1 MALQTR
7 PKLLRVGV
15 IQDGRI
21 VEEHHLLHDSVT
33 IGEDARN
40 TIVLPPTQER
50 PPRFKVLE
58 NRGQQ
63 FHLIIDEHMQGR
75 VNLGSSDVD
84 FDALRAQGL
93 ATRRAD
99 DTFDLPLQESAR
111 GKVDLP
117 DATLFFH
124 FIPAPAEGSKP
135 ALPPEL
141 KASPWR
147 TVDRVFFG
155 ILATM
160 LVLYVLSVAL
170 IVAQPAPVEAEVELD
185 QLEDRF
191 VRAIIPPQPAKK
203 EEPKDTGPTAE
214 EKKPDEQKAPAKKAA
229 SPDSPAAPANSAER
243 RQQIAEKVGN
253 AGILKLLGG
262 TGAGGGDAIA
272 KLIGDSSSAGSVEEA
287 LKGATAGGAL
297 AVGSGGGNGIANPQ
311 GDTGGKVA
319 GIGATQTSGAGAV
332 NTGQKQAV
340 KVPQVADSV
349 PEVDSSEVSPK
360 ELARFI
366 QRMKASIQ
374 RCYEKELKRDP
385 TLKGRVMVRFNLK
398 PDGRAGNVEVE
409 ESTLRSE
416 GVSSCI
422 ITTIRAWKF
431 PFQPSDDV
439 PVSYP
444 FIFSPGE

>member
-40 TIVLPPTQER
+40 TIVMPPSEAR

-84 FDALRAQGL
+84 FDALRSQGL

-99 DTFDLPLQESAR
+99 DTYDLPLQESAR

-124 FIPAPAEGSKP
+124 FIPAPAAGSKP
-135 ALPPEL
+135 TLPPEL

-155 ILATM
+155 ILLSM

-170 IVAQPAPVEAEVELD
+170 IVSQPAPVEREVELD

-203 EEPKDTGPTAE
+203 EEPKGTVTPE
-214 EKKPDEQKAPAKKAA
+214 EKKPDKAETAPKKTASSDPA
-229 SPDSPAAPANSAER
+229 PAPANSAER
-243 RQQIAEKVGN
+243 RQQLTEKVGN
-253 AGILKLLGG
+253 TGILKLLGG
-262 TGAGGGDAIA
+262 KGPGGGDAIA
-272 KLIGDSSSAGSVEEA
+272 DVLGSAGSGTNVAEA
-287 LKGATAGGAL
+287 LAGATSSGAL
-297 AVGSGGGNGIANPQ
+297 TAGSGGGNSINPQ
-311 GDTGGKVA
+311 GDGGGKVA
-319 GIGATQTSGAGAV
+319 AIGATQTSGAGTV
-332 NTGQKQAV
+332 NTGSKQVV
-340 KVPQVADSV
+340 KVPQVADAV

-360 ELARFI
+360 DLARFI

-398 PDGRAGNVEVE
+398 PDGRAGNVEVD

-422 ITTIRAWKF
+422 ITTIRGWKF

>member
-33 IGEDARN
+33 IGDDARN
-40 TIVLPPTQER
+40 TIVLPPSEAR

-111 GKVDLP
+111 GKVELP

-124 FIPAPAEGSKP
+124 FVPAPAEGARAS
-135 ALPPEL
+135 LPPEL
-141 KASPWR
+141 KASPWS
-147 TVDRVFFG
+147 TVDRLFFG
-155 ILATM
+155 ILLSM

-191 VRAIIPPQPAKK
+191 VRAIIPQQPPKK
-203 EEPKDTGPTAE
+203 EEPPKENGSNEP
-214 EKKPDEQKAPAKKAA
+214 KKADEPKAPSTKPTTA
-229 SPDSPAAPANSAER
+229 DSTPAPVNSAER
-243 RQQIAEKVGN
+243 RQQMEARVAGT
-253 AGILKLLGG
+253 GILKLLGG
-262 TGAGGGDAIA
+262 KGPGGGDAIA
-272 KLIGDSSSAGSVEEA
+272 DVLGSAGSGTNVAEA
-287 LKGATAGGAL
+287 LAGAQSGGAL
-297 AVGSGGGNGIANPQ
+297 AVGAGGGNGIANPQ

-319 GIGATQTSGAGAV
+319 AIGATQTSGVGTV
-332 NTGQKQAV
+332 DTGRKQAV
-340 KVPQVADSV
+340 KVPQVADAV

-360 ELARFI
+360 DLARFI

-398 PDGRAGNVEVE
+398 PDGRAGNVEVD

-422 ITTIRAWKF
+422 ITTIRGWKF

>member
-33 IGEDARN
+33 IGDDARN
-40 TIVLPPTQER
+40 TIVMPPSEAR

-84 FDALRAQGL
+84 FDALRSQGL

-135 ALPPEL
+135 TLPPEL

-155 ILATM
+155 ILLSM

-191 VRAIIPPQPAKK
+191 VRAIIPPQPPKK
-203 EEPKDTGPTAE
+203 EEPKETASTG
-214 EKKPDEQKAPAKKAA
+214 EKKPDEPKTAPKKPA
-229 SPDSPAAPANSAER
+229 STEATPAPANSAER
-243 RQQIAEKVGN
+243 RQQVEARV
-253 AGILKLLGG
+253 AGTGLLKLLGG
-262 TGAGGGDAIA
+262 KGPGGGDAIA
-272 KLIGDSSSAGSVEEA
+272 DVLGSSGSGANVAEA
-287 LKGATAGGAL
+287 LAGATAGGAL
-297 AVGSGGGNGIANPQ
+297 TAGSGGGNGIANPQ
-311 GDTGGKVA
+311 GDTGGKLA
-319 GIGATQTSGAGAV
+319 GIGATQTSGAGTV
-332 NTGQKQAV
+332 DTGRKQLV
-340 KVPQVADSV
+340 KVPQVVDSV
-349 PEVDSSEVSPK
+349 PEVDSSEVKPK
-360 ELARFI
+360 DLARYI
-366 QRMKASIQ
+366 QSRKASIQ
-374 RCYEKELKRDP
+374 RCYENGLKRDP
-385 TLKGRVMVRFNLK
+385 SLKGKVMVRFDLT
-398 PDGRAGNVEVE
+398 PQGRASNVEVE
-409 ESTLRSE
+409 ESTLRSDE
-416 GVSSCI
+416 VINCI
-422 ITTIRAWKF
+422 KTTMRAWTF
-431 PFQPSDDV
+431 PFKPSDDV

>member
-33 IGEDARN
+33 IGDDARN
-40 TIVLPPTQER
+40 TIVLPPAQER

-75 VNLGSSDVD
+75 INLGSSDVD

-117 DATLFFH
+117 EGTLFFH
-124 FIPAPAEGSKP
+124 FIPAPPEGAKP

-147 TVDRVFFG
+147 TVDRLFAG
-155 ILATM
+155 ILLAM
-160 LVLYVLSVAL
+160 LGLYVLSVA
-170 IVAQPAPVEAEVELD
+170 IIAAQPAPVEAEVELD

-191 VRAIIPPQPAKK
+191 VRAIIPPQPAKV
-203 EEPKDTGPTAE
+203 EEPKKEGPSA
-214 EKKPDEQKAPAKKAA
+214 EKKPEEKAPSKKPTPAA
-229 SPDSPAAPANSAER
+229 SASAPANSAER
-243 RQQIAEKVGN
+243 RQQVEAKV
-253 AGILKLLGG
+253 AGTGLLKLLGG
-262 TGAGGGDAIA
+262 KGPGDGDAIA
-272 KLIGDSSSAGSVEEA
+272 DVLGSAGSGANVAEA
-287 LKGATAGGAL
+287 LAGATSGGAL
-297 AVGSGGGNGIANPQ
+297 ALGSGGGNGIANPQ

-319 GIGATQTSGAGAV
+319 AIGATQTSGAGAV
-332 NTGQKQAV
+332 DTGRKQVV

-422 ITTIRAWKF
+422 ITTIRGWKF

>member
-40 TIVLPPTQER
+40 TIVMPPSEAR

-84 FDALRAQGL
+84 FDALRSQGL

-135 ALPPEL
+135 TLPPEL

-155 ILATM
+155 ILLSM

-170 IVAQPAPVEAEVELD
+170 IVAQPAPVEREVELD

-203 EEPKDTGPTAE
+203 EEPKEAVATG
-214 EKKPDEQKAPAKKAA
+214 EKKPDEPKAPTKKPA
-229 SPDSPAAPANSAER
+229 STDSTPAPANSAER
-243 RQQIAEKVGN
+243 RQQLTEKVGN
-253 AGILKLLGG
+253 TGILKLLGG
-262 TGAGGGDAIA
+262 KGPGGGDAIA
-272 KLIGDSSSAGSVEEA
+272 DVLGSTGSGTNVAEA
-287 LKGATAGGAL
+287 LAGATAGGAL
-297 AVGSGGGNGIANPQ
+297 TAGSGGGNGIANPQ

-319 GIGATQTSGAGAV
+319 GIGATQTSGAGTV
-332 NTGQKQAV
+332 DTGRKQVV
-340 KVPQVADSV
+340 KVPQVVDSV
-349 PEVDSSEVSPK
+349 PEVDSSEVKPK
-360 ELARFI
+360 DLARFI
-366 QRMKASIQ
+366 QSRKASIQ
-374 RCYEKELKRDP
+374 RCYENGLKRDP
-385 TLKGRVMVRFNLK
+385 SLKGKVMVRFDLT
-398 PDGRAGNVEVE
+398 PQGRASNVEVE
-409 ESTLRSE
+409 ESTLRSDE
-416 GVSSCI
+416 VINCI
-422 ITTIRAWKF
+422 KTTMRAWTF
-431 PFQPSDDV
+431 PFKPSDDV

>member
-33 IGEDARN
+33 IGDDARN
-40 TIVLPPTQER
+40 TIVMPPSEAR

-75 VNLGSSDVD
+75 INLGSSDVD
-84 FDALRAQGL
+84 FDALRDQGL

-124 FIPAPAEGSKP
+124 FIPAPAPGSKP

-141 KASPWR
+141 KASTWR

-155 ILATM
+155 ILLTM

-170 IVAQPAPVEAEVELD
+170 IIAQPAPVEAEVELD

-203 EEPKDTGPTAE
+203 EEPKETAATG
-214 EKKPDEQKAPAKKAA
+214 EKKPEEEKTAPKKTPTTA
-229 SPDSPAAPANSAER
+229 STPAPANSAER
-243 RQQIAEKVGN
+243 RQQVEARV
-253 AGILKLLGG
+253 AGTGLLKLLGG
-262 TGAGGGDAIA
+262 TGPGGGDAIA
-272 KLIGDSSSAGSVEEA
+272 DVLGSSGSGANVAEA
-287 LKGATAGGAL
+287 LAGATAGGAL
-297 AVGSGGGNGIANPQ
+297 TAGSGGGNGIANPQ
-311 GDTGGKVA
+311 GDTGGKMA
-319 GIGATQTSGAGAV
+319 GIGATQTSGAGTV
-332 NTGQKQAV
+332 NTGQKQVV
-340 KVPQVADSV
+340 KVPQVVDSV
-349 PEVDSSEVSPK
+349 PEVDSSEVKPK
-360 ELARFI
+360 DLARFI
-366 QRMKASIQ
+366 QSRKASIQ
-374 RCYEKELKRDP
+374 RCYENGLKRDP
-385 TLKGRVMVRFNLK
+385 SLKGRVMVRFDLT
-398 PDGRAGNVEVE
+398 PQGRASNVEVE
-409 ESTLRSE
+409 ESTLRSDE
-416 GVSSCI
+416 VINCI
-422 ITTIRAWKF
+422 KTTMRAWTF
-431 PFQPSDDV
+431 PFKPSDDV

>member
-33 IGEDARN
+33 IGDDARN
-40 TIVLPPTQER
+40 TIVLPASQER

-124 FIPAPAEGSKP
+124 FIPAPAEGTRP

-147 TVDRVFFG
+147 TVDRLFFG
-155 ILATM
+155 ILVSM
-160 LVLYVLSVAL
+160 LTLYVLSVAF
-170 IVAQPAPVEAEVELD
+170 IAAQPAPVEAEVELD

-191 VRAIIPPQPAKK
+191 VRAIIPPQPVKV
-203 EEPKDTGPTAE
+203 EEPKKEGPST
-214 EKKPDEQKAPAKKAA
+214 EKKTEEPKAA
-229 SPDSPAAPANSAER
+229 PKKPAPTDASPAPANSAER
-243 RQQIAEKVGN
+243 RQQVEARVADTGL
-253 AGILKLLGG
+253 LKLLGG
-262 TGAGGGDAIA
+262 KGPGGGDAIA
-272 KLIGDSSSAGSVEEA
+272 DVLGSAGSGANVAEA
-287 LKGATAGGAL
+287 LAGATAGGAL
-297 AVGSGGGNGIANPQ
+297 TAGSGGGNGIANPQ
-311 GDTGGKVA
+311 GDTSGKMA
-319 GIGATQTSGAGAV
+319 GIGATQTSGAGTV
-332 NTGQKQAV
+332 NTGQKQVV
-340 KVPQVADSV
+340 KVPQVADSI
-349 PEVDSSEVSPK
+349 PEVDSAEVKPK
-360 ELARFI
+360 DLARFI
-366 QRMKASIQ
+366 QSRKASIQ
-374 RCYEKELKRDP
+374 RCYENGLKRDP
-385 TLKGRVMVRFNLK
+385 SLKGKVMVRFELT
-398 PDGRAGNVEVE
+398 PQGRASNVEVD
-409 ESTLRSE
+409 ESTLRSDE
-416 GVSSCI
+416 VINCI
-422 ITTIRAWKF
+422 KTTMRAWTF
-431 PFQPSDDV
+431 PFKPSDDV

>member
-33 IGEDARN
+33 IGDDARN
-40 TIVLPPTQER
+40 TIVLPPSEAR

-63 FHLIIDEHMQGR
+63 FHLIIDEQMQGR

-84 FDALRAQGL
+84 FEALRAQGL

-111 GKVDLP
+111 GKVELP

-124 FIPAPAEGSKP
+124 FIPAPAEG
-135 ALPPEL
+135 ARAELPPEL

-147 TVDRVFFG
+147 TVDRLFFG
-155 ILATM
+155 ILLSM

-170 IVAQPAPVEAEVELD
+170 IVAQPAPVEREVELD

-191 VRAIIPPQPAKK
+191 VRAIIPEQPPKK
-203 EEPKDTGPTAE
+203 EEPPREQGTTE
-214 EKKPDEQKAPAKKAA
+214 EKKADEPKTPSKKPSAD
-229 SPDSPAAPANSAER
+229 PTPAPANSEER
-243 RQQIAEKVGN
+243 RQQVQERV
-253 AGILKLLGG
+253 AGTGLLKLLGG
-262 TGAGGGDAIA
+262 KGPGGGSAIA
-272 KLIGDSSSAGSVEEA
+272 DVLGSTGSGANVAEA
-287 LKGATAGGAL
+287 LAGATTGGAL
-297 AVGSGGGNGIANPQ
+297 TAGSGGNGIANPL

-319 GIGATQTSGAGAV
+319 AIGTTQTSGAGTV
-332 NTGQKQAV
+332 DTGKKQVV
-340 KVPQVADSV
+340 KVPQVVDLA
-349 PEVDSSEVSPK
+349 PEVDSSEVKPK
-360 ELARFI
+360 DLARFI
-366 QRMKASIQ
+366 QSRKASIQ
-374 RCYEKELKRDP
+374 RCYENGLKRDP
-385 TLKGRVMVRFNLK
+385 SLKGKVMVRFELT
-398 PDGRAGNVEVE
+398 PQGRASNVEVE
-409 ESTLRSE
+409 ESTLRSDE
-416 GVSSCI
+416 VINCI
-422 ITTIRAWKF
+422 KTTMRAWTF
-431 PFQPSDDV
+431 PFKPSDDV

>member
-33 IGEDARN
+33 IGDDARN
-40 TIVLPPTQER
+40 TIVMPPSEAR

-75 VNLGSSDVD
+75 INLGSSDVD
-84 FDALRAQGL
+84 FDALREQGL

-124 FIPAPAEGSKP
+124 FIPAPAPGSKP

-141 KASPWR
+141 KASTWR

-155 ILATM
+155 ILLTM
-160 LVLYVLSVAL
+160 LVLYVLSVAI

-203 EEPKDTGPTAE
+203 EEPKETAATG
-214 EKKPDEQKAPAKKAA
+214 EKKPEEEKSAPKKTPTTAA
-229 SPDSPAAPANSAER
+229 TPAPANSAER
-243 RQQIAEKVGN
+243 RQQVEARV
-253 AGILKLLGG
+253 AGTGLLKLLGG
-262 TGAGGGDAIA
+262 TGPGGGDAIA
-272 KLIGDSSSAGSVEEA
+272 DVLGSSGSGANVAEA
-287 LKGATAGGAL
+287 LAGATAGGAL
-297 AVGSGGGNGIANPQ
+297 TAGSGGGNGIANPQ
-311 GDTGGKVA
+311 GDTGGKMA
-319 GIGATQTSGAGAV
+319 GIGATQTSGAGTV
-332 NTGQKQAV
+332 NTGQKQVV
-340 KVPQVADSV
+340 KVPQVVDSV
-349 PEVDSSEVSPK
+349 PEVDSSEVKPK
-360 ELARFI
+360 DLAREI
-366 QRMKASIQ
+366 QRRKASIQ
-374 RCYEKELKRDP
+374 RCYENGLKRDP
-385 TLKGRVMVRFNLK
+385 SLKGRVMIRFDLT
-398 PDGRAGNVEVE
+398 PQGRASNVEVE
-409 ESTLRSE
+409 ESTLRSDE
-416 GVSSCI
+416 VINCI
-422 ITTIRAWKF
+422 KTTMRTWTF
-431 PFQPSDDV
+431 PFKPSDDV

>member
-33 IGEDARN
+33 IGDDARN
-40 TIVLPPTQER
+40 TIVMPPSEAR

-75 VNLGSSDVD
+75 INLGSSDVD
-84 FDALRAQGL
+84 FDALRDQGL

-124 FIPAPAEGSKP
+124 FIPAPAPGSKP

-141 KASPWR
+141 KASTWR

-155 ILATM
+155 ILLTM

-170 IVAQPAPVEAEVELD
+170 IIAQPAPVEAEVELD

-203 EEPKDTGPTAE
+203 EEPKETVATG
-214 EKKPDEQKAPAKKAA
+214 EKKPEEEKTAPKKTPTPA
-229 SPDSPAAPANSAER
+229 SPSAPANSAER
-243 RQQIAEKVGN
+243 RQQVEARV
-253 AGILKLLGG
+253 AGTGLLKLLGG
-262 TGAGGGDAIA
+262 KGPGGGDAIA
-272 KLIGDSSSAGSVEEA
+272 DVLGNSGSGANVADA
-287 LKGATAGGAL
+287 LAGATAGGAL
-297 AVGSGGGNGIANPQ
+297 TAGSGGGNGIANPQ
-311 GDTGGKVA
+311 GDTGGKMA
-319 GIGATQTSGAGAV
+319 GIGATQTSGAGTV
-332 NTGQKQAV
+332 NTGQKQVV
-340 KVPQVADSV
+340 KVPQVVDSV
-349 PEVDSSEVSPK
+349 PEVDSSEVKPK
-360 ELARFI
+360 DLAREI
-366 QRMKASIQ
+366 QRRKASIQ
-374 RCYEKELKRDP
+374 RCYENGLKRDP
-385 TLKGRVMVRFNLK
+385 SLKGRVMIRFDLT
-398 PDGRAGNVEVE
+398 PQGRASNVEVE
-409 ESTLRSE
+409 ESTLRSDE
-416 GVSSCI
+416 VINCI
-422 ITTIRAWKF
+422 KTTMRTWTF
-431 PFQPSDDV
+431 PFKPSDDV

>member
-63 FHLIIDEHMQGR
+63 FHLIIDEHMRGR
-75 VNLGSSDVD
+75 VNVGSQDVD
-84 FDALRAQGL
+84 FDALRGQGL

-99 DTFDLPLQESAR
+99 ETYDLPLQDSAR
-111 GKVDLP
+111 GKVELP

-124 FIPAPAEGSKP
+124 FVPAPPEDAKP
-135 ALPPEL
+135 TLPPEM
-141 KASPWR
+141 KASSWR
-147 TVDRVFFG
+147 TMDRFFFG
-155 ILATM
+155 LLLAM
-160 LVLYVLSVAL
+160 MVLYVLSVVL
-170 IVAQPAPVEAEVELD
+170 IVTRPAPVEAEVSLE

-191 VRAIIPPQPAKK
+191 VRAIIPPQPPDPDPPQKPSTPTDAQ
-203 EEPKDTGPTAE
+203 PKDKGKPE
-214 EKKPDEQKAPAKKAA
+214 EKKPAAVAVTAPVG
-229 SPDSPAAPANSAER
+229 SPER
-243 RQQIAEKVGN
+243 RQQLEAKVAQ

-262 TGAGGGDAIA
+262 KGPGGGDAIA
-272 KLIGDSSSAGSVEEA
+272 DVLGGAGSGASVAEA
-287 LKGATAGGAL
+287 LAGASTGNGAL
-297 AVGSGGGNGIANPQ
+297 ALGTGGDGISNPQ
-311 GDTGGKVA
+311 GGTVGKA
-319 GIGATQTSGAGAV
+319 ASIGAQGTSGAGTV
-332 NTGQKQAV
+332 NTGPKQVV
-340 KVPQVADSV
+340 KAPQVADAT

-360 ELARFI
+360 DLARFI

-385 TLKGRVMVRFNLK
+385 SLKGRVLVRFNLK

-409 ESTLRSE
+409 ESTLRSD

-422 ITTIRAWKF
+422 ITTIRGWKF
-431 PFQPSDDV
+431 PFQPSDEV

>member
-1 MALQTR
+1 MSLQTR

-40 TIVLPPTQER
+40 TIVLPAAELR
-50 PPRFKVLE
+50 PARFKVLE

-84 FDALRAQGL
+84 FDALRTQGL

-99 DTFDLPLQESAR
+99 DTYDLPLQESAR
-111 GKVDLP
+111 GKVELP

-124 FIPAPAEGSKP
+124 FIPAPPEGARP

-147 TVDRVFFG
+147 TVDRLFFG
-155 ILATM
+155 ILLAM
-160 LVLYVLSVAL
+160 LALYVLSVGF

-203 EEPKDTGPTAE
+203 DEPREATAAK
-214 EKKPDEQKAPAKKAA
+214 EKKPDEAKATPKKTAA
-229 SPDSPAAPANSAER
+229 AATATPAANPEER
-243 RQQIAEKVGN
+243 RRQLEDRVAGS
-253 AGILKLLGG
+253 GILKVLGAKGGGGAIENLLGQDVG
-262 TGAGGGDAIA
+262 GA
-272 KLIGDSSSAGSVEEA
+272 SVAEA
-287 LKGATAGGAL
+287 LSGAKAGGGAL
-297 AVGSGGGNGIANPQ
+297 ALGSGGSNAIAHPQ

-319 GIGATQTSGAGAV
+319 AIGAQVTRGAGAV
-332 NTGQKQAV
+332 DTGPKQVV
-340 KVPQVADSV
+340 KVPQVADAV

-360 ELARFI
+360 DLARFI

-398 PDGRAGNVEVE
+398 PDGRAGNIEVD

-422 ITTIRAWKF
+422 VTTIRGWKF

>member
-40 TIVLPPTQER
+40 TIVMPPSEAR

-84 FDALRAQGL
+84 FDALRSQGL

-135 ALPPEL
+135 TLPPEL

-155 ILATM
+155 ILLSM

-203 EEPKDTGPTAE
+203 EEPKDPGTTP
-214 EKKPDEQKAPAKKAA
+214 QKKADEPKTA
-229 SPDSPAAPANSAER
+229 PKKTEPTEAAPAPANSAER
-243 RQQIAEKVGN
+243 RQYIAEKVGN
-253 AGILKLLGG
+253 TGILKLLGG
-262 TGAGGGDAIA
+262 KGPGGGDAIA
-272 KLIGDSSSAGSVEEA
+272 DVLGSSGSGANVADA
-287 LKGATAGGAL
+287 LAGATSGGAL
-297 AVGSGGGNGIANPQ
+297 TAGSGGGNGIANPQ
-311 GDTGGKVA
+311 GDTGGKMA
-319 GIGATQTSGAGAV
+319 GIGATQTSGAGNV
-332 NTGQKQAV
+332 DTGRKQVV
-340 KVPQVADSV
+340 KVPQVVDSV
-349 PEVDSSEVSPK
+349 PEVDSSEVKPK
-360 ELARFI
+360 DLARYI
-366 QRMKASIQ
+366 QSRKASIQ
-374 RCYEKELKRDP
+374 RCYENGLKRDP
-385 TLKGRVMVRFNLK
+385 SLKGRVMVRFNLT
-398 PDGRAGNVEVE
+398 PQGRASDVEVD
-409 ESTLRSE
+409 ESTLRSDE
-416 GVSSCI
+416 VINCI
-422 ITTIRAWKF
+422 KTTMRAWTF
-431 PFQPSDDV
+431 PFKPSDDV

>member
-7 PKLLRVGV
+7 PKQLRVGV

-40 TIVLPPTQER
+40 TIVLPPSQER
-50 PPRFKVLE
+50 PPRFKLLE

-63 FHLIIDEHMQGR
+63 FHLIIDEHMRGR
-75 VNLGSSDVD
+75 VNVGSKDVD
-84 FDALRAQGL
+84 FDALRGQGL
-93 ATRRAD
+93 ATRRED
-99 DTFDLPLQESAR
+99 DTYALPLQDSAR
-111 GKVDLP
+111 GKVELP

-124 FIPAPAEGSKP
+124 FVPAPPEGAKP
-135 ALPPEL
+135 TLPPEL

-147 TVDRVFFG
+147 TMDRFFFG
-155 ILATM
+155 LLLAM
-160 LVLYVLSVAL
+160 MVLYVLCVAL
-170 IVAQPAPVEAEVELD
+170 IVTRPAPVEAEVELD

-191 VRAIIPPQPAKK
+191 VRAFIPPQPPQQEAPKEATATADTKPEDKAKT
-203 EEPKDTGPTAE
+203 P
-214 EKKPDEQKAPAKKAA
+214 EKKPTAVAVNAPVG
-229 SPDSPAAPANSAER
+229 SPER
-243 RQQIAEKVGN
+243 RQQLEAKVSQ

-262 TGAGGGDAIA
+262 KGPGGGDAIA
-272 KLIGDSSSAGSVEEA
+272 DVLGGTNTGASVA
-287 LKGATAGGAL
+287 DAL
-297 AVGSGGGNGIANPQ
+297 AGASTGTGAIALGTGEGSGISNPQ
-311 GDTGGKVA
+311 GGAVGKA
-319 GIGATQTSGAGAV
+319 ATIGAQGTTGVGTV
-332 NTGQKQAV
+332 NTGPKQAV
-340 KVPQVADSV
+340 KAPQVADAT

-360 ELARFI
+360 DLARFI

-385 TLKGRVMVRFNLK
+385 TLKGRVLVRFNLK
-398 PDGRAGNVEVE
+398 PDGRAGNVEVD
-409 ESTLRSE
+409 ESTLRSD

-422 ITTIRAWKF
+422 ITTIRGWKF

>member
-40 TIVLPPTQER
+40 TIVMPPSEAR

-84 FDALRAQGL
+84 FDALRSQGL

-135 ALPPEL
+135 TLPPEL

-155 ILATM
+155 ILLSM

-170 IVAQPAPVEAEVELD
+170 IVAQPTPVEREVELD

-203 EEPKDTGPTAE
+203 EEPKEAVATG
-214 EKKPDEQKAPAKKAA
+214 EKKPDEPKAPTKKPA
-229 SPDSPAAPANSAER
+229 STDATPAPANSAER
-243 RQQIAEKVGN
+243 RQQLTEKVGN
-253 AGILKLLGG
+253 TGILKLLGG
-262 TGAGGGDAIA
+262 KGPGGGDAIA
-272 KLIGDSSSAGSVEEA
+272 DVLGSTGSGANVAEA
-287 LKGATAGGAL
+287 LAGATAGGAL
-297 AVGSGGGNGIANPQ
+297 TAGSGGGNGIANPQ

-319 GIGATQTSGAGAV
+319 GIGATQTSGAGTV
-332 NTGQKQAV
+332 DTGRKQVV
-340 KVPQVADSV
+340 KVPQVVDSV
-349 PEVDSSEVSPK
+349 PEVDSSEVKPK
-360 ELARFI
+360 DLARFI
-366 QRMKASIQ
+366 QSRKASIQ
-374 RCYEKELKRDP
+374 RCYENGLKRDP
-385 TLKGRVMVRFNLK
+385 SLKGKVMVRFDLT
-398 PDGRAGNVEVE
+398 PQGRASNVEVE
-409 ESTLRSE
+409 ESTLRSDE
-416 GVSSCI
+416 VINCI
-422 ITTIRAWKF
+422 KTTMRAWTF
-431 PFQPSDDV
+431 PFKPSDDV

>member
-33 IGEDARN
+33 IGDDARN
-40 TIVLPPTQER
+40 TIVLPASEAR

-124 FIPAPAEGSKP
+124 FIPAPAEGSRP

-147 TVDRVFFG
+147 TVDRLFFG
-155 ILATM
+155 ILLAM
-160 LVLYVLSVAL
+160 LTLYVLSVAF
-170 IVAQPAPVEAEVELD
+170 IAAQPAPVEAEVELD

-191 VRAIIPPQPAKK
+191 VRAIIPPQPAKVEEPQDQGPSTEK
-203 EEPKDTGPTAE
+203 KTEEPKAAP
-214 EKKPDEQKAPAKKAA
+214 KKPAA
-229 SPDSPAAPANSAER
+229 TDSTPAPANSAER
-243 RQQIAEKVGN
+243 RQQVEARV
-253 AGILKLLGG
+253 AGTGLLKLLGG
-262 TGAGGGDAIA
+262 KGPGGGDAIA
-272 KLIGDSSSAGSVEEA
+272 DVLGSAGSGANVAEA
-287 LKGATAGGAL
+287 LAGATAGGAL
-297 AVGSGGGNGIANPQ
+297 TAGSGGGNGIANPQ
-311 GDTGGKVA
+311 GDTGGKMA
-319 GIGATQTSGAGAV
+319 GIGATQTSGAGTV
-332 NTGQKQAV
+332 NTGQKQVV

-349 PEVDSSEVSPK
+349 PEVDSAEVKPRD
-360 ELARFI
+360 LARFI
-366 QRMKASIQ
+366 QSRKASIQ
-374 RCYEKELKRDP
+374 RCYENGLKRDP
-385 TLKGRVMVRFNLK
+385 SLKGKVMVRFELT
-398 PDGRAGNVEVE
+398 PQGRASNVEVE
-409 ESTLRSE
+409 ESTLRSDE
-416 GVSSCI
+416 VINCI
-422 ITTIRAWKF
+422 KTTMRAWTF
-431 PFQPSDDV
+431 PFKPSDDV

>member
-33 IGEDARN
+33 IGDDARN
-40 TIVLPPTQER
+40 TIVMPPSEAR

-75 VNLGSSDVD
+75 INLGSSDVD
-84 FDALRAQGL
+84 FDALREQGL

-124 FIPAPAEGSKP
+124 FIPAPAPGSKP

-141 KASPWR
+141 KASTWR

-155 ILATM
+155 ILLTM

-170 IVAQPAPVEAEVELD
+170 IIAQPAPVEAEVELD

-203 EEPKDTGPTAE
+203 EEPKETVATG
-214 EKKPDEQKAPAKKAA
+214 EKKPEEEKTAPKKTPTPA
-229 SPDSPAAPANSAER
+229 SPSAPANSAER
-243 RQQIAEKVGN
+243 RQQVEARV
-253 AGILKLLGG
+253 AGTGLLKLLGG
-262 TGAGGGDAIA
+262 KGPGGGDAIA
-272 KLIGDSSSAGSVEEA
+272 DVLGNSGSGANVADA
-287 LKGATAGGAL
+287 LAGATAGGAL
-297 AVGSGGGNGIANPQ
+297 TAGSGGGNGIANPQ
-311 GDTGGKVA
+311 GDTGGKMA
-319 GIGATQTSGAGAV
+319 GIGATQTSGAGTV
-332 NTGQKQAV
+332 NTGQKQVV
-340 KVPQVADSV
+340 KVPQVVDSV
-349 PEVDSSEVSPK
+349 PEVDSSEVKPK
-360 ELARFI
+360 DLARFI
-366 QRMKASIQ
+366 QSRKASIQ
-374 RCYEKELKRDP
+374 RCYENGLKRDP
-385 TLKGRVMVRFNLK
+385 SLKGRVMVRFDLT
-398 PDGRAGNVEVE
+398 PQGRASNVEVE
-409 ESTLRSE
+409 ESTLRSDE
-416 GVSSCI
+416 VINCI
-422 ITTIRAWKF
+422 KTTMRAWTF
-431 PFQPSDDV
+431 PFKPSDDV

>member
-33 IGEDARN
+33 IGDDARN
-40 TIVLPPTQER
+40 TIVMPPSEAR

-84 FDALRAQGL
+84 FDALRSQGL

-135 ALPPEL
+135 TLPPEL

-155 ILATM
+155 ILLSM

-170 IVAQPAPVEAEVELD
+170 IVAQPAPVEREVELD

-203 EEPKDTGPTAE
+203 EEPKEAVATG
-214 EKKPDEQKAPAKKAA
+214 EKKPDEPKAPTKKPA
-229 SPDSPAAPANSAER
+229 STDSTPAPANSAER
-243 RQQIAEKVGN
+243 RQQLTEKVGN
-253 AGILKLLGG
+253 TGILKLLGG
-262 TGAGGGDAIA
+262 KGPGGGDAIA
-272 KLIGDSSSAGSVEEA
+272 DVLGSTGSGTNVAEA
-287 LKGATAGGAL
+287 LAGATAGGAL
-297 AVGSGGGNGIANPQ
+297 TAGSGGGNGIANPQ

-319 GIGATQTSGAGAV
+319 GIGATQTSGAGTV
-332 NTGQKQAV
+332 DTGRKQVV
-340 KVPQVADSV
+340 KVPQVVDSV
-349 PEVDSSEVSPK
+349 PEVDSSEVKPK
-360 ELARFI
+360 DLARFI
-366 QRMKASIQ
+366 QSRKASIQ
-374 RCYEKELKRDP
+374 RCYENGLKRDP
-385 TLKGRVMVRFNLK
+385 SLKGKVMVRFDLT
-398 PDGRAGNVEVE
+398 PQGRASNVEVE
-409 ESTLRSE
+409 ESTLRSDE
-416 GVSSCI
+416 VINCI
-422 ITTIRAWKF
+422 KTTMRAWTF
-431 PFQPSDDV
+431 PFKPSDDV

>member
-40 TIVLPPTQER
+40 TIVLPPSQER

-58 NRGQQ
+58 SRGQQ

-75 VNLGSSDVD
+75 VHLGSSDVD
-84 FDALRAQGL
+84 FDALRTQGL

-117 DATLFFH
+117 EGTLFFH
-124 FIPAPAEGSKP
+124 FIPAPPEGAKP

-147 TVDRVFFG
+147 TVDRLFFG
-155 ILATM
+155 ILLTM
-160 LVLYVLSVAL
+160 LALYVLSVAV
-170 IVAQPAPVEAEVELD
+170 IAAQPAPVEAEVELD

-191 VRAIIPPQPAKK
+191 VRAIIPPQPAKV
-203 EEPKDTGPTAE
+203 EEPRKEPPSA
-214 EKKPDEQKAPAKKAA
+214 EKKPDEAKAA
-229 SPDSPAAPANSAER
+229 PKKPASADPSPAPANSAER
-243 RQQIAEKVGN
+243 RQQVEAKV
-253 AGILKLLGG
+253 AGTGLLKLLGG
-262 TGAGGGDAIA
+262 RGPGGGDAIA
-272 KLIGDSSSAGSVEEA
+272 DVLGNSGSGANVADA
-287 LKGATAGGAL
+287 LKGATSGGAL
-297 AVGSGGGNGIANPQ
+297 ALGSGGGNGIANPQ

-319 GIGATQTSGAGAV
+319 AIGATQTSGAGTV
-332 NTGQKQAV
+332 DTGRKQAV
-340 KVPQVADSV
+340 KAPQVVDAV
-349 PEVDSSEVSPK
+349 PEVDSSEVNSK
-360 ELARFI
+360 ALARFI
-366 QRMKASIQ
+366 QGRKVTIQ
-374 RCYEKELKRDP
+374 RCYENGLKRDP
-385 TLKGRVMVRFNLK
+385 SLKGKVMVRFNLT
-398 PDGRAGNVEVE
+398 PEGRASDVEVE

-416 GVSSCI
+416 EVISCI
-422 ITTIRAWKF
+422 KTTIRGWTF
-431 PFQPSDDV
+431 PFKPSSEV
-439 PVSYP
+439 SVSYP

>member
-1 MALQTR
+1 MALQTAH
-7 PKLLRVGV
+7 KLLRVGV

-21 VEEHHLLHDSVT
+21 VEEHHVLHDSVT
-33 IGEDARN
+33 IGDDARN
-40 TIVLPPTQER
+40 TIVLPAAQER
-50 PPRFKVLE
+50 PGRFKVLE
-58 NRGQQ
+58 NRANQ

-84 FDALRAQGL
+84 FDALRTQGL
-93 ATRRAD
+93 ATRRED

-111 GKVDLP
+111 GKVELP

-124 FIPAPAEGSKP
+124 FVPAPPEGSKP

-141 KASPWR
+141 KSSSWR
-147 TVDRVFFG
+147 TLDQLFFL
-155 ILATM
+155 ILAAM

-170 IVAQPAPVEAEVELD
+170 IVTRPTPVEAEVELE

-191 VRAIIPPQPAKK
+191 VRAFIPPQAPVK
-203 EEPKDTGPTAE
+203 EEPKDTGTSPD
-214 EKKPDEQKAPAKKAA
+214 KKPDDTKAPPKKTATAATTPTPAA
-229 SPDSPAAPANSAER
+229 STAEQ
-243 RQQIAEKVGN
+243 RQQLVN
-253 AGILKLLGG
+253 RVAGTGLLKILGSKGEGGALENVLGESMGG
-262 TGAGGGDAIA
+262 TSVADALAGAQTG
-272 KLIGDSSSAGSVEEA
+272 
-287 LKGATAGGAL
+287 GGAL

-311 GDTGGKVA
+311 GDTGGKAA
-319 GIGATQTSGAGAV
+319 GIGAQVTQGAGKV
-332 NTGQKQAV
+332 DTGTRQTV
-340 KVPQVADSV
+340 KAPQVADAAA
-349 PEVDSSEVSPK
+349 EVDSSEVSPK
-360 ELARFI
+360 DMARFI

-398 PDGRAGNVEVE
+398 PNGRADNIEVD

-422 ITTIRAWKF
+422 VTTIRSWTF
-431 PFQPSDDV
+431 PFKPSDDV

-444 FIFSPGE
+444 FIFSSGD

>member
-33 IGEDARN
+33 IGDDARN
-40 TIVLPPTQER
+40 TIVMPPSEAR

-84 FDALRAQGL
+84 FDALRSQGL

-135 ALPPEL
+135 TLPPEL

-155 ILATM
+155 ILLSM

-191 VRAIIPPQPAKK
+191 VRAIIPPQPPKK
-203 EEPKDTGPTAE
+203 DEKPKDAPGPEKKQEEPKTAQ
-214 EKKPDEQKAPAKKAA
+214 KKPA
-229 SPDSPAAPANSAER
+229 STDPTPAPANSEER
-243 RQQIAEKVGN
+243 RQQVEARV
-253 AGILKLLGG
+253 AGTGLLKLLGG
-262 TGAGGGDAIA
+262 KGPGGGDAIA
-272 KLIGDSSSAGSVEEA
+272 DVLGSSGSGANVADA
-287 LKGATAGGAL
+287 LAGATAGSAL
-297 AVGSGGGNGIANPQ
+297 TAGSGGGNGIANPQ
-311 GDTGGKVA
+311 GDTGGKMA
-319 GIGATQTSGAGAV
+319 GIGATQTSGAGSV

-349 PEVDSSEVSPK
+349 PEVDSSEVKPK
-360 ELARFI
+360 ELARHI
-366 QRMKASIQ
+366 QSRKASIQ
-374 RCYEKELKRDP
+374 RCYENGLKRDP
-385 TLKGRVMVRFNLK
+385 SLKGKVMIRFDLTPQGRVS
-398 PDGRAGNVEVE
+398 NVEVE
-409 ESTLRSE
+409 ESTLRSDE
-416 GVSSCI
+416 VINCI
-422 ITTIRAWKF
+422 KTTMRAWTF
-431 PFQPSDDV
+431 PFKPSDDV

>member
-40 TIVLPPTQER
+40 TIVLPPSEAR
-50 PPRFKVLE
+50 PSRFKVLE

-111 GKVDLP
+111 GKVELP

-135 ALPPEL
+135 PLPPEL

-147 TVDRVFFG
+147 TVDRLFFG
-155 ILATM
+155 ILLSM

-170 IVAQPAPVEAEVELD
+170 IVA
-185 QLEDRF
+185 
-191 VRAIIPPQPAKK
+191 
-203 EEPKDTGPTAE
+203 
-214 EKKPDEQKAPAKKAA
+214 
-229 SPDSPAAPANSAER
+229 
-243 RQQIAEKVGN
+243 
-253 AGILKLLGG
+253 
-262 TGAGGGDAIA
+262 
-272 KLIGDSSSAGSVEEA
+272 
-287 LKGATAGGAL
+287 
-297 AVGSGGGNGIANPQ
+297 
-311 GDTGGKVA
+311 
-319 GIGATQTSGAGAV
+319 
-332 NTGQKQAV
+332 
-340 KVPQVADSV
+340 
-349 PEVDSSEVSPK
+349 
-360 ELARFI
+360 
-366 QRMKASIQ
+366 
-374 RCYEKELKRDP
+374 
-385 TLKGRVMVRFNLK
+385 
-398 PDGRAGNVEVE
+398 
-409 ESTLRSE
+409 
-416 GVSSCI
+416 
-422 ITTIRAWKF
+422 
-431 PFQPSDDV
+431 
-439 PVSYP
+439 
-444 FIFSPGE
+444 

>member
-33 IGEDARN
+33 IGDDARN
-40 TIVLPPTQER
+40 TIVLPASQER

-147 TVDRVFFG
+147 TVDRLFFG
-155 ILATM
+155 ILVSM
-160 LVLYVLSVAL
+160 LTLYVLSVAF
-170 IVAQPAPVEAEVELD
+170 IAAQPAPVEAEVELD

-191 VRAIIPPQPAKK
+191 VRAIIPPQPAKVEEPQDK
-203 EEPKDTGPTAE
+203 GPSTEKKTEEPKAATKT
-214 EKKPDEQKAPAKKAA
+214 PASTDAT
-229 SPDSPAAPANSAER
+229 PAPANSAER
-243 RQQIAEKVGN
+243 RQQVEARV
-253 AGILKLLGG
+253 AGTGLLKLLGG
-262 TGAGGGDAIA
+262 KGPGGGDAIA
-272 KLIGDSSSAGSVEEA
+272 DVLGSAGSGANVAEA
-287 LKGATAGGAL
+287 LAGATAGGAL
-297 AVGSGGGNGIANPQ
+297 TAGSGGGNGIANPQ
-311 GDTGGKVA
+311 GDTGGKMA
-319 GIGATQTSGAGAV
+319 GIGATQTSGAGTV
-332 NTGQKQAV
+332 NTGQKQVV
-340 KVPQVADSV
+340 KVPQVADSI
-349 PEVDSSEVSPK
+349 PEVDSAEVKPRD
-360 ELARFI
+360 LARFI
-366 QRMKASIQ
+366 QSRKASIQ
-374 RCYEKELKRDP
+374 RCYENGLKRDP
-385 TLKGRVMVRFNLK
+385 SLKGKVMVRFELT
-398 PDGRAGNVEVE
+398 PQGRASNVEVD
-409 ESTLRSE
+409 ESTLRSDE
-416 GVSSCI
+416 VINCI
-422 ITTIRAWKF
+422 KTTMRAWTF
-431 PFQPSDDV
+431 PFKPSDDV

>member
-33 IGEDARN
+33 IGDDARN
-40 TIVLPPTQER
+40 TIVLPASQER

-147 TVDRVFFG
+147 TVDRLFFG
-155 ILATM
+155 ILVSM
-160 LVLYVLSVAL
+160 LTLYVLSVAF
-170 IVAQPAPVEAEVELD
+170 IAAQPAPVEAEVELD

-191 VRAIIPPQPAKK
+191 VRAIIPPQPAKVEEPQDK
-203 EEPKDTGPTAE
+203 GSSTEKKPEEPKAAT
-214 EKKPDEQKAPAKKAA
+214 KKPA
-229 SPDSPAAPANSAER
+229 STDATPAPANSAER
-243 RQQIAEKVGN
+243 RQQVEARV
-253 AGILKLLGG
+253 AGTGLLKLLGG
-262 TGAGGGDAIA
+262 KGPGGGDAIA
-272 KLIGDSSSAGSVEEA
+272 DVLGSAGSGANVAEA
-287 LKGATAGGAL
+287 LAGATAGGAL
-297 AVGSGGGNGIANPQ
+297 TAGSGGGNGIANPQ
-311 GDTGGKVA
+311 GDTGGKMA
-319 GIGATQTSGAGAV
+319 GIGATQTSGAGTV
-332 NTGQKQAV
+332 NTGQKQVV
-340 KVPQVADSV
+340 KVPQVADSI
-349 PEVDSSEVSPK
+349 PEVDSAEVKPRD
-360 ELARFI
+360 LARFI
-366 QRMKASIQ
+366 QSRKASIQ
-374 RCYEKELKRDP
+374 RCYENGLKRDP
-385 TLKGRVMVRFNLK
+385 SLKGKVMVRFELT
-398 PDGRAGNVEVE
+398 PQGRASNVEVD
-409 ESTLRSE
+409 ESTLRSDE
-416 GVSSCI
+416 VINCI
-422 ITTIRAWKF
+422 KTTMRAWTF
-431 PFQPSDDV
+431 PFKPSDDV

>member
-33 IGEDARN
+33 IGDDARN
-40 TIVLPPTQER
+40 TIVLPPAQER

-75 VNLGSSDVD
+75 INLGSSDVD

-117 DATLFFH
+117 EGTLFFH
-124 FIPAPAEGSKP
+124 FIPAPPEGAKP

-147 TVDRVFFG
+147 TVDRLFAS
-155 ILATM
+155 ILLAM
-160 LVLYVLSVAL
+160 LGLYVLSVA
-170 IVAQPAPVEAEVELD
+170 IIAAQPAPVEAEVELD

-191 VRAIIPPQPAKK
+191 VRAIIPPQPAKV
-203 EEPKDTGPTAE
+203 EEPKKEGPSA
-214 EKKPDEQKAPAKKAA
+214 EKKPEEKAPSKKPTPAA
-229 SPDSPAAPANSAER
+229 SASAPANSAER
-243 RQQIAEKVGN
+243 RQQVEAKV
-253 AGILKLLGG
+253 AGTGLLKLLGG
-262 TGAGGGDAIA
+262 KGPGDGDAIA
-272 KLIGDSSSAGSVEEA
+272 DVLGSAGSGANVAEA
-287 LKGATAGGAL
+287 LAGATSGGAL
-297 AVGSGGGNGIANPQ
+297 ALGSGGGNGIANPQ

-319 GIGATQTSGAGAV
+319 AIGATQTSGAGAV
-332 NTGQKQAV
+332 DTGRKQVV

-422 ITTIRAWKF
+422 ITTIRGWKF

>member
-33 IGEDARN
+33 IGDDARN
-40 TIVLPPTQER
+40 TIVLPPSEAR

-63 FHLIIDEHMQGR
+63 FHLIIDDQMQGR

-84 FDALRAQGL
+84 FDALRSQGL

-124 FIPAPAEGSKP
+124 FIPAPAAGSKP
-135 ALPPEL
+135 TLPPEL

-147 TVDRVFFG
+147 TVDQLFFG
-155 ILATM
+155 ILLSM

-170 IVAQPAPVEAEVELD
+170 IVSQPAPVEAEVSLD

-191 VRAIIPPQPAKK
+191 VRAIIPQQPAKK
-203 EEPKDTGPTAE
+203 EEPQEKGSTE
-214 EKKPDEQKAPAKKAA
+214 QKKPEEVKTAPKKPAT
-229 SPDSPAAPANSAER
+229 SDSTPAPANSEER
-243 RQQIAEKVGN
+243 RQQVEARV
-253 AGILKLLGG
+253 AGTGLLKLLGG
-262 TGAGGGDAIA
+262 KGPGGGDAIA
-272 KLIGDSSSAGSVEEA
+272 DVLGNSGSGTNVAEA
-287 LKGATAGGAL
+287 LAGAQSGGAL
-297 AVGSGGGNGIANPQ
+297 AVGSGGGNGIANPL

-319 GIGATQTSGAGAV
+319 AIGATQTSGAGTV
-332 NTGQKQAV
+332 DTGRKQVV
-340 KVPQVADSV
+340 KVPQVADAV

-360 ELARFI
+360 DLARFI

-398 PDGRAGNVEVE
+398 PDGRAGNVEVD

-422 ITTIRAWKF
+422 ITTIRGWKF

>member
-33 IGEDARN
+33 IGDDARN
-40 TIVLPPTQER
+40 TIVMPPSEAR

-75 VNLGSSDVD
+75 INLGSSDVD
-84 FDALRAQGL
+84 FDALREQGL

-124 FIPAPAEGSKP
+124 FIPAPAPGSKP
-135 ALPPEL
+135 SLPPEL
-141 KASPWR
+141 KASTWR

-155 ILATM
+155 ILLTM

-170 IVAQPAPVEAEVELD
+170 IIAQPAPVEAEVELD

-203 EEPKDTGPTAE
+203 EEPKETAATG
-214 EKKPDEQKAPAKKAA
+214 EKKPEEEKTAPKKTPTPA
-229 SPDSPAAPANSAER
+229 SPSAPANSAER
-243 RQQIAEKVGN
+243 RQQVEARV
-253 AGILKLLGG
+253 AGTGLLKLLGG
-262 TGAGGGDAIA
+262 TGPGGGDAIA
-272 KLIGDSSSAGSVEEA
+272 DVLGSSGSGANVAEA
-287 LKGATAGGAL
+287 LAGATAGGAL
-297 AVGSGGGNGIANPQ
+297 TAGSGGGNGIANPQ
-311 GDTGGKVA
+311 GDTGGKMA
-319 GIGATQTSGAGAV
+319 GIGATQTSGAGTV
-332 NTGQKQAV
+332 NTGQKQVV
-340 KVPQVADSV
+340 KVPQVVDSV
-349 PEVDSSEVSPK
+349 PEVDSSEVKPK
-360 ELARFI
+360 DLARFI
-366 QRMKASIQ
+366 QSRKASIQ
-374 RCYEKELKRDP
+374 RCYENGLKRDP
-385 TLKGRVMVRFNLK
+385 SLKGRVMVRFDLT
-398 PDGRAGNVEVE
+398 PSGRASNVEVE
-409 ESTLRSE
+409 ESTLRSDE
-416 GVSSCI
+416 VINCI
-422 ITTIRAWKF
+422 KTTMRAWTF
-431 PFQPSDDV
+431 PFKPSDDV

>member
-40 TIVLPPTQER
+40 TIVMPPSEAR

-84 FDALRAQGL
+84 FDALRSQGL

-135 ALPPEL
+135 TLPPEL

-155 ILATM
+155 ILLSM

-191 VRAIIPPQPAKK
+191 VRAIIPPQPAKV
-203 EEPKDTGPTAE
+203 EEPKDPGNTP
-214 EKKPDEQKAPAKKAA
+214 EKKADEPKPDPKKTNAKDPAP
-229 SPDSPAAPANSAER
+229 APANSAER
-243 RQQIAEKVGN
+243 RQQVEAKVSGT
-253 AGILKLLGG
+253 GLLKLLGG
-262 TGAGGGDAIA
+262 KGPGGGDAIA
-272 KLIGDSSSAGSVEEA
+272 DVLGSSGSGANVADA
-287 LKGATAGGAL
+287 LAGATSGGAL
-297 AVGSGGGNGIANPQ
+297 TAGSGGGNGIANPQ
-311 GDTGGKVA
+311 GDTGGKMA
-319 GIGATQTSGAGAV
+319 GIGATQTSGAGTV
-332 NTGQKQAV
+332 DTGRKQVV

-349 PEVDSSEVSPK
+349 PEVDSAEVKPK
-360 ELARFI
+360 DLARYI
-366 QRMKASIQ
+366 QSRKASIQ
-374 RCYEKELKRDP
+374 RCYENGLKRDP
-385 TLKGRVMVRFNLK
+385 SLKGRVMVRFNLT
-398 PDGRAGNVEVE
+398 PQGRASDVEVE
-409 ESTLRSE
+409 ESTLRSDE
-416 GVSSCI
+416 VINCI
-422 ITTIRAWKF
+422 KTTMRAWTF
-431 PFQPSDDV
+431 PFKPSDDV

>member
-40 TIVLPPTQER
+40 TIVLPPSEAR
-50 PPRFKVLE
+50 PSRFKVLE

-111 GKVDLP
+111 GKVELP

-135 ALPPEL
+135 PLPPEL

-147 TVDRVFFG
+147 TVDRLFFG
-155 ILATM
+155 ILLSM

-191 VRAIIPPQPAKK
+191 VRAIIPQQPAKK
-203 EEPKDTGPTAE
+203 EEPQEKGSTE
-214 EKKPDEQKAPAKKAA
+214 EKKPEEEKTAPKKTSTPA
-229 SPDSPAAPANSAER
+229 STSAPVNSAER
-243 RQQIAEKVGN
+243 RQQMEAKV
-253 AGILKLLGG
+253 ASTGILKLLGG
-262 TGAGGGDAIA
+262 KGPGGGDAIA
-272 KLIGDSSSAGSVEEA
+272 DVLGSAGSGANVAEA
-287 LKGATAGGAL
+287 LAGAQSGGAL
-297 AVGSGGGNGIANPQ
+297 AVGAGGGNGIANPQ

-340 KVPQVADSV
+340 KVPQVADAV

-360 ELARFI
+360 DLARFI

-398 PDGRAGNVEVE
+398 PDGRAGNVEVD

-422 ITTIRAWKF
+422 ITTIRGWKF